1 MKYES
6 GSEPI
11 SSRQTKTSAVEI
23 SVEQDKSGP
32 GQARGRFCSRFTH
45 NRARMH
51 YNSRAGEL
59 ATVERDIEDLKLAE
73 QQRVDSLAITKASV
87 VCRVRLSL
95 EVYDSER

>member
-1 MKYES
+1 
-6 GSEPI
+6 
-11 SSRQTKTSAVEI
+11 
-23 SVEQDKSGP
+23 
-32 GQARGRFCSRFTH
+32 
-45 NRARMH
+45 MH